1 MRRTLFGSAVDR
13 YIFTIGLRVV
23 RDMTASGDPKV
34 NQLRETHTLHPHPDR
49 VRDPLFRAHPTFFD
63 ARDLVQVRYEM
74 VRRVDLDRQPLARV
88 AKDFGVTRPTLYL
101 ARSRLRQRG
110 LPGLLPSPRGPKG
123 PRKLSAEALAF
134 LQKARTRDPTISL
147 RQLSLALRKQFGIA
161 VHPRTIRR
169 ALLRLE
175 KKPRA
180 LRPTRRRM
188 A

>member
-1 MRRTLFGSAVDR
+1 MGECVDID
-13 YIFTIGLRVV
+13 IFTTSSCPSLI
-23 RDMTASGDPKV
+23 MTASRDPKV
-34 NQLRETHTLHPHPDR
+34 DKLRETRTLHPNPEQ
-49 VRDPLFRAHPTFFD
+49 VRDPLFQAHPAFFD

-74 VRRVDLDRQPLARV
+74 VRRVDLDRQPLSRV
-88 AKDFGVTRPTLYL
+88 AKDFGVTRPTIYL

-123 PRKLSAEALAF
+123 PNKLSDEALAF
-134 LQKARTRDPTISL
+134 LQKTTDSPAKL
-147 RQLSLALRKQFGIA
+147 ALALRDRFGIA
-161 VHPRTIRR
+161 VHPRTVRR

-180 LRPTRRRM
+180 RRSIRSRR